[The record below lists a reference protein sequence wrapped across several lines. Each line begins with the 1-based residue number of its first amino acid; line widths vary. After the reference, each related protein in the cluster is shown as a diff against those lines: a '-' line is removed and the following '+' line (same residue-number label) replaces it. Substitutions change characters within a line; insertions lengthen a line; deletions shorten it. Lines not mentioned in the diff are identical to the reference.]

1 MCGMWCMDCGMWIMV
16 CNLQVNPEHW
26 ELVWLLSKTP
36 PEDSRFSTLSAAG
49 LDSGQLA
56 LRVGPLDI

>member
-1 MCGMWCMDCGMWIMV
+1 MWIMV